1 MDYEKQFAELEQILA
16 RLEMGQQPLEEA
28 LKDYEHG
35 FQLAQDCARMLQEA
49 SGRIEK
55 LGKGERVAL
64 DEDGNET
71 EK

>member
-16 RLEMGQQPLEEA
+16 RLEKGQQPLEEA

-35 FQLAQDCARMLQEA
+35 LQLAQDCARMLQEA

-55 LGKGERVAL
+55 LAAWRIGWRRRWASS
-64 DEDGNET
+64 
-71 EK
+71 